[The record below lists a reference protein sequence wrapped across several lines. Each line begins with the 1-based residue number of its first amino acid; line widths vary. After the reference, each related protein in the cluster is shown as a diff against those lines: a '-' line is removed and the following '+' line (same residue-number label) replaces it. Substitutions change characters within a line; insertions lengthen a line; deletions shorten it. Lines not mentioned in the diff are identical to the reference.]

1 MTISRRRAERS
12 LKQKGFVQ
20 DNTDHRMFYL
30 YVEGRK
36 TSIFTYTSHG
46 GKEIDDSLLNL
57 MRRELRLQTNRQA
70 RDLLLCPM
78 TGEAYVRWLREH
90 GILRHRV

>member
-20 DNTDHRMFYL
+20 DNKDHRTFYL
-30 YVEGRK
+30 YVNGKK

-46 GKEIDDSLLNL
+46 GREIDSSLLNL
-57 MRRELRLQTNRQA
+57 MKRELRLQTNSQA
-70 RDLLLCPM
+70 RNLLICPM
-78 TGEAYVRWLREH
+78 AGEDYVRWLREH
-90 GILRHRV
+90 GILR